1 MSKSIAATSLVLN
14 RRTFLAG
21 ISSTAVLVSSCSI
34 SNDTS
39 VVDTTAS
46 EIEDIVKAKREL
58 ISDATG
64 LIASDPNLSAQLQI
78 VIDQSLLH
86 IESLTPYLL
95 TGSSPSE
102 SATVPTAISL
112 PAIVTRCAVFST
124 NNLNTASA
132 NSDAELSR
140 ILALIAGSE
149 MQHHALLSGL
159 VA

>member
-86 IESLTPYLL
+86 IESLTPYLSP
-95 TGSSPSE
+95 GSSPSE

>member
-34 SNDTS
+34 FNDTS

-86 IESLTPYLL
+86 IESLTPYLSP
-95 TGSSPSE
+95 GSSPSE

-149 MQHHALLSGL
+149 MQHHALLSRL

>member
-1 MSKSIAATSLVLN
+1 MSKTVAATSLVLN

-34 SNDTS
+34 SSETPIADP
-39 VVDTTAS
+39 TAG
-46 EIEDIVKAKREL
+46 EIEKIVKAKRDL

-64 LIASDPNLSAQLQI
+64 LILSDPNLSAPLQI
-78 VIDQSLLH
+78 VIDQNLLH
-86 IESLTPYLL
+86 IEGLLSYLPD
-95 TGSSPSE
+95 GSSPSA
-102 SATVPTAISL
+102 SATTSQELSL
-112 PAIVTRCAVFST
+112 AALVTRCAVFST

-132 NSDAELSR
+132 ISDAELSR

-149 MQHHALLSGL
+149 MQHHVLLTGF

>member
-86 IESLTPYLL
+86 IESLTPYLPP
-95 TGSSPSE
+95 GSSPSE

>member
-86 IESLTPYLL
+86 IESLTPYLSP
-95 TGSSPSE
+95 GSSPSE
-102 SATVPTAISL
+102 SGTVPTAISL

>member
-1 MSKSIAATSLVLN
+1 M
-14 RRTFLAG
+14 AG

-39 VVDTTAS
+39 VIDTTAS

-86 IESLTPYLL
+86 IESLTPYLPP
-95 TGSSPSE
+95 GSSSSE
-102 SATVPTAISL
+102 RATVPTAISL

-132 NSDAELSR
+132 ISDAELSR